1 MVTLKSR
8 QEMVLNGEDDASVVE
23 LYDQLS
29 TVDLMEA
36 GPEML
41 QDFEQAA
48 WDIAGAGVDEELWT
62 PLRVRVV
69 DLIEQG
75 ELSVAV
81 IQATAT
87 SARTAIRCHAADPA
101 VALTRAFPLAH
112 RRLASAFRWSEAGGG
127 QGRWHVGL
135 SATPGPLPVPAKGV

>member
-8 QEMVLNGEDDASVVE
+8 QETMPNGEDDAPAVD

-29 TVDLMEA
+29 TVELMEV

-41 QDFEQAA
+41 QNFEQAA
-48 WDIAGAGVDEELWT
+48 WDIAGAGVDEELWA
-62 PLRVRVV
+62 PLRARVV

-81 IQATAT
+81 IQGTAT
-87 SARTAIRCHAADPA
+87 SARTPIRWHPADPA
-101 VALTRAFPLAH
+101 VVLARAFALAH
-112 RRLASAFRWSEAGGG
+112 RRLALAFRCSDAGGG
-127 QGRWHVGL
+127 QGLAQR
-135 SATPGPLPVPAKGV
+135 PVLYA